1 MAFERSTCPRCG
13 REYWKRGERMNY
25 CIACRKEDG
34 VCTSCGTPGSE
45 FYVSTSGR
53 CRSCTNEGQ
62 RSRRK
67 PCVDCG
73 VKCWGDRCKPCA
85 DRELEIYAD
94 VVCKYHGCGA
104 RAQVKGVCRD
114 HYTRRGKAK
123 NCAWCGVEFVPMAR
137 AKGDVCS
144 RACAWHWRRS
154 GGMKSASRELVFV
167 PSASRRV
174 DAARRLAV
182 AAVGSR
188 GDRVWVAG
196 SCGVCG
202 GAFVGLRHALYPVCG
217 SDACVEEKDRR
228 VEHDKRARRRA
239 RLAGARVGRVDR
251 ERVFVRDGY
260 RCHLCGFKT
269 NPSASVPDLRA
280 PTLDHIV
287 PLSLGGEH
295 SMVNVACACFGCNSR
310 KSNVGFGDQLALFG

>member
-1 MAFERSTCPRCG
+1 M
-13 REYWKRGERMNY
+13 
-25 CIACRKEDG
+25 
-34 VCTSCGTPGSE
+34 
-45 FYVSTSGR
+45 GR
-53 CRSCTNEGQ
+53 CRYPS
-62 RSRRK
+62 K
-67 PCVDCG
+67 
-73 VKCWGDRCKPCA
+73 
-85 DRELEIYAD
+85 
-94 VVCKYHGCGA
+94 VCKCGA
-104 RAQVKGVCRD
+104 RCWGSRCSDCVKRGSSGPRSKDRHSSQAARPCLWCGLVFSPRVGSKGDACSRRCAGFL
-114 HYTRRGKAK
+114 RRG
-123 NCAWCGVEFVPMAR
+123 EVP
-137 AKGDVCS
+137 
-144 RACAWHWRRS
+144 
-154 GGMKSASRELVFV
+154 SASRELVHV
-167 PSASRRV
+167 PAQTRRV
-174 DAARRLAV
+174 DAVERLAV
-182 AAVGSR
+182 AAVGSC

-217 SDACVEEKDRR
+217 SDACVEERDRR

-260 RCHLCGFKT
+260 RCHLCGVKT
-269 NPSASVPDLRA
+269 SPSAVVPDLRA